1 MKKRKKK
8 PTKISS
14 TIPTKAYLDGD
25 ILLYK
30 AAFWADSE
38 DPDRIPEKV
47 AKDIEKWTPDGTSDT
62 YIMLSCS
69 RDSNFRRSIW
79 PKYKLFRDDLYRPEY
94 LDTVREHILD
104 NYKCKYYDT
113 IEADDLMGIYSSS
126 GRGIAVT
133 IDKDLKGV
141 TGWHYNPDKDTKPR
155 YVSPEEAERFFCQQW
170 LTGDSTDGIPGL
182 WRVGPKKADKFL
194 DEWEEEGLD
203 WHEQIMAMYEIEKY
217 QPKDTCGLD
226 PKELAVV
233 MGQCVRILSNEN
245 FNLKTKELTLW
256 TPKVGV

>member
-1 MKKRKKK
+1 
-8 PTKISS
+8 
-14 TIPTKAYLDGD
+14 
-25 ILLYK
+25 
-30 AAFWADSE
+30 
-38 DPDRIPEKV
+38 
-47 AKDIEKWTPDGTSDT
+47 
-62 YIMLSCS
+62 
-69 RDSNFRRSIW
+69 
-79 PKYKLFRDDLYRPEY
+79 
-94 LDTVREHILD
+94 
-104 NYKCKYYDT
+104 
-113 IEADDLMGIYSSS
+113 MGIYSSS